1 MSTFI
6 QFWEYVISH
15 PAQMVTAIYEHLV
28 LLVALPVGLAILI
41 AVPLGI
47 LCTRNRRVANILLG
61 VAGVMQT
68 IPSLALLS
76 FMVMIGLGIGFKPA
90 IVAIFLYAILP
101 VLRDTYIGIESV
113 DPFMKKAARGMG
125 MTDLQCLMQVELPI
139 AVPVILAGVRTSAT
153 TSIGTATL
161 AAFVGGGGL
170 GGLIVTGLR
179 MLRNH
184 IVLAGAVP
192 AALLALLVD
201 FLLGRLEEALTPEG
215 IKINQ

>member
-1 MSTFI
+1 LSTFI

-101 VLRDTYIGIESV
+101 VLRNTYIGIESV

>member
-1 MSTFI
+1 MSILI
-6 QFWEYVISH
+6 QLWEYVISH

-101 VLRDTYIGIESV
+101 VLRNTYIGIESV

-139 AVPVILAGVRTSAT
+139 AVPVILAGIRTSAT
-153 TSIGTATL
+153 MSIGTATL

>member
-1 MSTFI
+1 MSTLV
-6 QFWEYVISH
+6 QFWEYIISH
-15 PAQMVTAIYEHLV
+15 VAQMSTAIYEHIV
-28 LLVALPVGLAILI
+28 LLVAVPVGLAIVV

-47 LCTRNRRVANILLG
+47 FCTRNRRLAAILLG
-61 VAGVMQT
+61 AAGVMQT

-90 IVAIFLYAILP
+90 IVAIFFYAILP
-101 VLRDTYIGIESV
+101 VLRNTYTGIESV

-125 MTDLQCLMQVELPI
+125 MTDFQCLVHVELPI
-139 AVPVILAGVRTSAT
+139 AVPMILAGIRTSAT
-153 TSIGTATL
+153 ISIGTATL

-201 FLLGRLEEALTPEG
+201 FFLGRLEEALTPEG
-215 IKINQ
+215 IKISQ

>member
-1 MSTFI
+1 MSILI
-6 QFWEYVISH
+6 QLWEYVISH

-101 VLRDTYIGIESV
+101 VLRNTYIGIESV

-125 MTDLQCLMQVELPI
+125 MTNLQCLMQVELPI
-139 AVPVILAGVRTSAT
+139 AVPVILAGIRTSAT
-153 TSIGTATL
+153 MSIGTATL

>member
-101 VLRDTYIGIESV
+101 VLRNTYIGIESV

-153 TSIGTATL
+153 MSIGTATL

>member
-1 MSTFI
+1 
-6 QFWEYVISH
+6 
-15 PAQMVTAIYEHLV
+15 MVTAIYEHLV
-28 LLVALPVGLAILI
+28 LLVALPVGLAILV

-47 LCTRNRRVANILLG
+47 LCTRNRRLASILLG

-90 IVAIFLYAILP
+90 IVAIFLYAVLP
-101 VLRDTYIGIESV
+101 VMRNTYIGIESV

-125 MTDLQCLMQVELPI
+125 MTDFQCLTQVELPI
-139 AVPVILAGVRTSAT
+139 AIPVILAGVRTSAT
-153 TSIGTATL
+153 MSIGTATL

-170 GGLIVTGLR
+170 GGLIVTGLG

-184 IVLAGAVP
+184 MVLAGAVP

-201 FLLGRLEEALTPEG
+201 SLLGMLEEALTPEG
-215 IKINQ
+215 IKMKR

>member
-15 PAQMVTAIYEHLV
+15 SAQMVTAIYEHLV

-101 VLRDTYIGIESV
+101 VLRNTYIGIESV

-153 TSIGTATL
+153 MSIGTATL

-201 FLLGRLEEALTPEG
+201 FLLGRLEEALTPER

>member
-1 MSTFI
+1 MSIMVRFL
-6 QFWEYVISH
+6 EYIVSH
-15 PAQMVTAIYEHLV
+15 PTQMITAIYEHIV
-28 LLVALPVGLAILI
+28 LLVAVPVGLAIVV

-47 LCTRNRRVANILLG
+47 LCTRNRRLATILLAT
-61 VAGVMQT
+61 AGVMQT

-90 IVAIFLYAILP
+90 VVAIFLYAILP
-101 VLRDTYIGIESV
+101 VLRNTYTGIESV

-125 MTDLQCLMQVELPI
+125 MTDLQCLVHVELPI
-139 AVPVILAGVRTSAT
+139 AVPMILAGIRTSAT
-153 TSIGTATL
+153 ISIGTATL

-192 AALLALLVD
+192 AALLALLID
-201 FLLGRLEEALTPEG
+201 FLLGRLEETLTPEG
-215 IKINQ
+215 IKISQ

>member
-1 MSTFI
+1 LSILI
-6 QFWEYVISH
+6 QLWEYVISH

-101 VLRDTYIGIESV
+101 VLRNTYIGIESV

-125 MTDLQCLMQVELPI
+125 MTNLQCLMQVELPI
-139 AVPVILAGVRTSAT
+139 AVPVILAGIRTSAT
-153 TSIGTATL
+153 MSIGTATL

>member
-1 MSTFI
+1 MSTLIKF
-6 QFWEYVISH
+6 FEYIMSH
-15 PAQMVTAIYEHLV
+15 PTQMLTAIYEHIV
-28 LLVALPVGLAILI
+28 LLVALPVGLAILV

-47 LCTRNRRVANILLG
+47 ICTRNRRLAAILLG
-61 VAGVMQT
+61 TAGVMQT

-90 IVAIFLYAILP
+90 VVAIFLYAILP
-101 VLRDTYIGIESV
+101 VLRNTYIGIESV
-113 DPFMKKAARGMG
+113 DPFMKKGSGMG

-139 AVPVILAGVRTSAT
+139 AVPVILAGIRTSAT
-153 TSIGTATL
+153 MSIGTATL

-201 FLLGRLEEALTPEG
+201 FLLSKLEEDLTPEG
-215 IKINQ
+215 IKISQ

>member
-1 MSTFI
+1 MSILI
-6 QFWEYVISH
+6 QLWEYVISH

-101 VLRDTYIGIESV
+101 VLRNTYIGIESV

-125 MTDLQCLMQVELPI
+125 MTNLQCLMQVELPI

>member
-1 MSTFI
+1 
-6 QFWEYVISH
+6 
-15 PAQMVTAIYEHLV
+15 MVTAIYEHLV

-41 AVPLGI
+41 AVPLGV

-101 VLRDTYIGIESV
+101 VLRNTYIGIESV

-153 TSIGTATL
+153 MSIGTATL

-201 FLLGRLEEALTPEG
+201 FLLGRLEEALTPER

>member
-101 VLRDTYIGIESV
+101 VLRNTYIGIESV

>member
-1 MSTFI
+1 
-6 QFWEYVISH
+6 
-15 PAQMVTAIYEHLV
+15 
-28 LLVALPVGLAILI
+28 
-41 AVPLGI
+41 
-47 LCTRNRRVANILLG
+47 
-61 VAGVMQT
+61 
-68 IPSLALLS
+68 
-76 FMVMIGLGIGFKPA
+76 
-90 IVAIFLYAILP
+90 
-101 VLRDTYIGIESV
+101 
-113 DPFMKKAARGMG
+113 
-125 MTDLQCLMQVELPI
+125 
-139 AVPVILAGVRTSAT
+139 
-153 TSIGTATL
+153 L